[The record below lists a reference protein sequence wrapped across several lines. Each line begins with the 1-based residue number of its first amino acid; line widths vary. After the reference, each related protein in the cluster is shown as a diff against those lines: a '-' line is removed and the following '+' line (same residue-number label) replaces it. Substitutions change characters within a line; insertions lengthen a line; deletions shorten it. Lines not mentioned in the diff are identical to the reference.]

1 MLVANLGLSGGLDFV
16 NLIGENVAPTIDNKG
31 SALTTAIVGEMYSHT
46 VDFSDADNGVGELTL
61 TVSSPLDVSG
71 NVVSYTP
78 ASATD
83 ISYTIRVTDPSGL
96 FDEEIVS
103 LIVSAANVAPTI
115 VNPGA
120 QDNNINDVISL
131 QIVATDL
138 DGPGVLVFSA
148 VNLPAGLSINAA
160 SGLISGTITDAGVV
174 SLSSRVDVTD
184 GQDVSSSSFF
194 WLLNGAEA
202 IMASNHSGWMDFR
215 FF

>member
-16 NLIGENVAPTIDNKG
+16 NLIGE
-31 SALTTAIVGEMYSHT
+31 
-46 VDFSDADNGVGELTL
+46 
-61 TVSSPLDVSG
+61 
-71 NVVSYTP
+71 
-78 ASATD
+78 
-83 ISYTIRVTDPSGL
+83 
-96 FDEEIVS
+96 
-103 LIVSAANVAPTI
+103 NVAPTI